1 MDLFLNEVVIG
12 AIVYLLLTWAF
23 TSKFVESKFDKIHKK
38 IEDIEKKADARDDE
52 NEAYIRRLEV
62 ILQVYIQQ
70 FKLPSPYAADQ
81 TEIEKN
87 PKSD

>member
-1 MDLFLNEVVIG
+1 MDLILNEVVIG

-23 TSKFVESKFDKIHKK
+23 TSKFVEAKFDKIYKK

-52 NEAYIRRLEV
+52 NEAYIRRMEV

-70 FKLPSPYAADQ
+70 FKLPSPYATGQ
-81 TEIEKN
+81 TEIKKN